1 MGDLAAALTVSQ
13 GEGRTGGAARF
24 CDLECLSIS
33 FNGNGV
39 TVQTEGDISIDLDT
53 TELGVQWG
61 LQNEVAGKVV
71 GAAIGQH
78 TLIGLILC
86 AVAAAP
92 HVTVIILRDRRR
104 KGGLTVLVMAA
115 QVAARFS
122 IAAEVVGVRCRRF
135 RLAVRECRRRQ
146 QRQAQGQRQKQAQ
159 SSFFHILLPFL
170 SKFSCWQ
177 SKANSVFLVCKS

>member
-1 MGDLAAALTVSQ
+1 MGDLAAALTVGQ
-13 GEGRTGGAARF
+13 GEGRTGGAAIF

-61 LQNEVAGKVV
+61 LQNEVAGRVV

-159 SSFFHILLPFL
+159 SSFFI
-170 SKFSCWQ
+170 FSCLFCQ
-177 SKANSVFLVCKS
+177 NFLAGKARQTLAFDLR

>member
-1 MGDLAAALTVSQ
+1 MGDLAAALTVGQS
-13 GEGRTGGAARF
+13 EGRTGGVDRF

-53 TELGVQWG
+53 TELGVRWG
-61 LQNEVAGKVV
+61 RQNEVAGRVV

-86 AVAAAP
+86 AVAADP

-115 QVAARFS
+115 HVAARFS
-122 IAAEVVGVRCRRF
+122 IAAEVVGVRC
-135 RLAVRECRRRQ
+135 
-146 QRQAQGQRQKQAQ
+146 
-159 SSFFHILLPFL
+159 
-170 SKFSCWQ
+170 
-177 SKANSVFLVCKS
+177 